1 MPILFL
7 TVLLSGLGFG
17 LVLPGFLFFAE
28 NLGASPALA
37 TAIIATYSLGQFIA
51 TPVWGRASDRY
62 GRKPVLVITMAGAVL
77 SYLLLAYATNLWVL
91 AVARFLNGIMA
102 GNLAVAMAYA
112 SDATPPERRAQ
123 GMGRVGGAIS
133 LGFIIGP
140 ALGGALGGADAA
152 SATLR
157 LPGLVAAGVCAFT
170 LVATLALLRESL
182 PAAKR
187 QSAERLKS
195 EPGLLGSFAQVARRP
210 VLGRLVAVAFAVSLA
225 MGVFE
230 TIFPLW
236 SNARFGWGPREVGWS
251 FTYLGLLVAIVQG
264 LLVGLLVPRFG
275 EHRLVITG
283 LCAYVAGLLI
293 MTQAPAWPLMM
304 AGITF
309 TAAGGALYTT
319 TIASLVSQQASAD
332 ERGLVLG
339 VFQSAAWLARTLGPP
354 GGGLLF
360 SSLGT
365 NAPLLAG
372 AAMILPCIFAV
383 SLTLARAERGGGSRG
398 AA

>member
-140 ALGGALGGADAA
+140 PPPQ
-152 SATLR
+152 R
-157 LPGLVAAGVCAFT
+157 
-170 LVATLALLRESL
+170 
-182 PAAKR
+182 
-187 QSAERLKS
+187 AETGR
-195 EPGLLGSFAQVARRP
+195 ARR
-210 VLGRLVAVAFAVSLA
+210 GR
-225 MGVFE
+225 
-230 TIFPLW
+230 I
-236 SNARFGWGPREVGWS
+236 ARLRGSPRTV
-251 FTYLGLLVAIVQG
+251 
-264 LLVGLLVPRFG
+264 
-275 EHRLVITG
+275 
-283 LCAYVAGLLI
+283 
-293 MTQAPAWPLMM
+293 
-304 AGITF
+304 
-309 TAAGGALYTT
+309 
-319 TIASLVSQQASAD
+319 
-332 ERGLVLG
+332 
-339 VFQSAAWLARTLGPP
+339 
-354 GGGLLF
+354 
-360 SSLGT
+360 
-365 NAPLLAG
+365 
-372 AAMILPCIFAV
+372 
-383 SLTLARAERGGGSRG
+383 
-398 AA
+398 

>member
-1 MPILFL
+1 MPILLL
-7 TVLLSGLGFG
+7 TILLSGLGFG

-51 TPVWGRASDRY
+51 TPVCGRISDRY
-62 GRKPVLVITMAGAVL
+62 GRKPVLVVTMAGAVL

-91 AVARFLNGIMA
+91 AAARFLNGIMA
-102 GNLAVAMAYA
+102 GNLAVAMAYVT
-112 SDATPPERRAQ
+112 DATPPERRAQ
-123 GMGRVGGAIS
+123 GIGRVGGAIS

-140 ALGGALGGADAA
+140 ALGGVLGGEDAA

-157 LPGLVAAGVCAFT
+157 LPGLVAAAVCAFT
-170 LVATLALLRESL
+170 LVATLAFLRESL
-182 PAAKR
+182 PLAQR
-187 QSAERLKS
+187 TSAERAAAA
-195 EPGLLGSFAQVARRP
+195 PGLLGSFAQVARRP
-210 VLGRLVAVAFAVSLA
+210 VLGRLVAVAFAAYLA

-236 SNARFGWGPREVGWS
+236 SNARFDWGPREVGLS

-264 LLVGLLVPRFG
+264 ILVGQLVPRFG
-275 EHRLVITG
+275 ERRLVIAG
-283 LCAYVAGLLI
+283 LCSYAAGLLI
-293 MTQAPAWPLMM
+293 MTQAPVWTLMM

-319 TIASLVSQQASAD
+319 TISSLVSQQAAAH

-339 VFQSAAWLARTLGPP
+339 VFQSVGWFARTVGPP

-360 SSLGT
+360 AALGA
-365 NAPLLAG
+365 NAPLFAG
-372 AAMILPCIFAV
+372 AVIILPCVFA
-383 SLTLARAERGGGSRG
+383 LAATFARPPQDPVPPG
-398 AA
+398 AG